1 MIKLFQFFF
10 SSLLLVTTLQAEIL
24 FDLQDQYFEY
34 AYKQNSKTA
43 HYELP
48 NVKVSTV
55 NIYQAKDGRYV
66 TNNASSGIF
75 IVKLNKAVEKF
86 NVSVKAN
93 YRSTYNGR
101 TPSIVLKTDTG
112 REFVISF
119 DKHQLVIQNK
129 IFTVGELHKKTL
141 HINIEKIDDVL
152 VTSINGQ
159 VFYRYEMREFVNLK
173 RVEQMITNVGGISSE
188 DCLYDISIAV
198 K

>member
-1 MIKLFQFFF
+1 MNKLIKYLVFSLFA
-10 SSLLLVTTLQAEIL
+10 SNMLHAEII

-34 AYKQNSKTA
+34 AYKQESKAA

-48 NVKVSTV
+48 NVNVSTINV
-55 NIYQAKDGRYV
+55 YQAKDGRYI
-66 TNNASSGIF
+66 TNNASSGTI
-75 IVKLNKAVEKF
+75 IVKLKKEIEYF

-101 TPSIVLKTDTG
+101 TPSIVLKSDEG
-112 REFVISF
+112 IEFVMSF
-119 DKHQLVIQNK
+119 DKHQVVIQNK

-141 HINIEKIDDVL
+141 HINIERKDDIL

-159 VFYRYEMREFVNLK
+159 IFYNYEMKEFKNLK
-173 RVEQMITNVGGISSE
+173 RVEQMITNVGGVSSE
-188 DCLYDISIAV
+188 DSLYDISIAV